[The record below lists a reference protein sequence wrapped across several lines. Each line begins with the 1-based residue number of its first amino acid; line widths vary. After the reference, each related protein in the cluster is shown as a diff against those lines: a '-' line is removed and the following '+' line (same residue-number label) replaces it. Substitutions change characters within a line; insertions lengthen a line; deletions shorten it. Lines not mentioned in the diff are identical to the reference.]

1 MSEVWLSRPTMKRL
15 CLVLVLLCSSR
26 LAADTIVNP
35 IDDGSIYG
43 LAPSPN
49 SVSHGAYVL
58 TSGYIRGAMLF
69 QAFDSTVNEKFY
81 LTVNP
86 YGLPVW
92 DLTVDVYGYGST
104 SSSILGTDYDLGQFL
119 GTLNIPA
126 SIGYGQDT
134 RLDVT
139 AFLRSANSP
148 YYGFILRTNSGT
160 DVFSSLEYNYGHPSR
175 LVGVPDSAPGAT
187 CLGILSVFGAVL
199 VSRRRQ
205 RG

>member
-1 MSEVWLSRPTMKRL
+1 MKL
-15 CLVLVLLCSSR
+15 LGLVLVLLFATR
-26 LAADTIVNP
+26 LSADTIVNP

-49 SVSHGAYVL
+49 SVSRGAYVMA
-58 TSGYIRGAMLF
+58 SGYIRGAMLF

-81 LTVNP
+81 LAVNP
-86 YGLPVW
+86 YGLPIW

-104 SSSILGTDYDLGQFL
+104 SSTILGTDYDRGLFL

-126 SIGYGQDT
+126 NIGYGQDA

-139 AFLRSANSP
+139 SFLRTSTSP
-148 YYGFILRTNSGT
+148 YYGFILRTDSGT

-187 CLGILSVFGAVL
+187 SLGLLSVIAATYL
-199 VSRRRQ
+199 TRRR